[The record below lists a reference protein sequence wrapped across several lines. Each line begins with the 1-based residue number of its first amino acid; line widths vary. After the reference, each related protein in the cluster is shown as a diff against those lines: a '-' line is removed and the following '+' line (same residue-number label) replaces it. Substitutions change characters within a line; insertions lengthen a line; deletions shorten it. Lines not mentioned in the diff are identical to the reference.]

1 MYIFCCKRI
10 SQDVKP
16 SEYLYNPE
24 ILTRLDFSRSPATFS
39 PKISAAQP
47 GEEWLKV
54 RPLQRSDYDKG
65 FLQLLGQ
72 LTSVGNVSKKQFD
85 ERFTQMK
92 QSGGYYVT
100 VIEDTRVGRLI
111 GAATLT
117 VEQKFIHNCSL
128 RGRLEDVVVNDTYRG
143 KQLGKLIVVTVSL
156 LAQEVGCYKMSLDCK
171 DKLIKFYETLGY
183 KMEAGNSNAMNMR

>member
-1 MYIFCCKRI
+1 MPTLPSHCF
-10 SQDVKP
+10 QDVKP

-85 ERFTQMK
+85 GEN
-92 QSGGYYVT
+92 
-100 VIEDTRVGRLI
+100 
-111 GAATLT
+111 TL
-117 VEQKFIHNCSL
+117 KF
-128 RGRLEDVVVNDTYRG
+128 
-143 KQLGKLIVVTVSL
+143 
-156 LAQEVGCYKMSLDCK
+156 
-171 DKLIKFYETLGY
+171 
-183 KMEAGNSNAMNMR
+183 